1 MQPDGSMPSNQPPA
15 SIPIQ
20 VNPVQQPIESQPVQP
35 MLFGATQQPMMA
47 QQIMIQQNGNGMAV
61 TGLVMGILAIVCYL
75 LGWLI
80 CVTWAV
86 GWLFGILAIIFGH
99 LGQAE
104 GNRSGTGTGQGIAGF
119 ILGYLAILGYIIPM
133 ILLGGSLASL

>member
-15 SIPIQ
+15 AVPIQ
-20 VNPVQQPIESQPVQP
+20 MNPVQQPIQAQPVQP
-35 MLFGATQQPMMA
+35 MLFGAPQQPMMA

-80 CVTWAV
+80 CVT
-86 GWLFGILAIIFGH
+86 
-99 LGQAE
+99 
-104 GNRSGTGTGQGIAGF
+104 
-119 ILGYLAILGYIIPM
+119 
-133 ILLGGSLASL
+133 

>member
-1 MQPDGSMPSNQPPA
+1 MQPDGSIPSNQPPT

-20 VNPVQQPIESQPVQP
+20 MNPVQQPMQAQPAQP
-35 MLFGATQQPMMA
+35 MLFGATPQPMMA
-47 QQIMIQQNGNGMAV
+47 QQVMIQQNGNGMAV
-61 TGLVMGILAIVCYL
+61 TGLVMGLLGIFCYL

-80 CVTWAV
+80 CITWAV

-104 GNRSGTGTGQGIAGF
+104 GNRSGVGAGQGIAGF
-119 ILGYLAILGYIIPM
+119 ILGYLTILGYIIPM
-133 ILLGGSLASL
+133 LLLGGSLASL